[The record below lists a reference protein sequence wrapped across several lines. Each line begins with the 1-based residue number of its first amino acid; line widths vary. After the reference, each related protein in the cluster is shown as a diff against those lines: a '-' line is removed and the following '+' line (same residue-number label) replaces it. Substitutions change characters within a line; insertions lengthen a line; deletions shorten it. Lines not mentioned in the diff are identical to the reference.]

1 MWQLRTEWVPGA
13 PLGWLPGSRLLGVF
27 REGALHSAP
36 RQALLSASSSTF
48 WSLPCF
54 TLCINLLCFLFSTK
68 LYRSLCSDCALRLRC
83 EISRMSEHSYWC
95 FGGFQRGG
103 IVPTFALWG
112 RFWVLV
118 CIGGPGSG
126 GNVGGRRASVRSN
139 YRTRARGRG
148 VVGFPESLLILDAP
162 YRQSVHILQRLQWD

>member
-112 RFWVLV
+112 RFWVLGFG
-118 CIGGPGSG
+118 IGGHLV
-126 GNVGGRRASVRSN
+126 VGEMLGDAGRRCVQITAPVRAGGGLWVFQNHCS
-139 YRTRARGRG
+139 
-148 VVGFPESLLILDAP
+148 F
-162 YRQSVHILQRLQWD
+162 

>member
-68 LYRSLCSDCALRLRC
+68 LYHSLCSDCALRLRC

-95 FGGFQRGG
+95 FSNGVALYPPLHFEVGFG
-103 IVPTFALWG
+103 
-112 RFWVLV
+112 FWCVLV
-118 CIGGPGSG
+118 
-126 GNVGGRRASVRSN
+126 NLVVGEMLGDAGRRCVQITAPVRAGGGLWVFQNHCS
-139 YRTRARGRG
+139 
-148 VVGFPESLLILDAP
+148 F
-162 YRQSVHILQRLQWD
+162 